1 MPASPSPLS
10 SPLVDGLKIV
20 ASQLI
25 VWHHLAFYGPMSDV
39 VQPHAISLIEW
50 LSNDARIAVQ
60 VFLVIGGFLAARS
73 LLPRANDPAPLL
85 LPREALALLWRR
97 YLRLARPYAAS
108 LLVAL
113 ACAWAARSLIDHPTI
128 PPPPSATQ
136 LAAHLL
142 MLQDVA
148 GFEALSAGVWYV
160 AIDLQLYLLLL
171 LLCSAAPALAR
182 FGLAPARL
190 AMPACAALTAASLFW
205 LNLEPGLDIWAPY
218 FFGAYGL
225 GVCAQW
231 VSVQP
236 GKARWMLLLAAVVA
250 LALAVEWRSRI
261 MLAGLTALMLAS
273 GARGEGLIVWLRSAP
288 LRFLSRISYELFLIH
303 YPVLLLVGAV
313 VWSAWPRSPAI
324 NALGL
329 LVTWLLSLGAA
340 GLLHR
345 WVQARHS

>member
-1 MPASPSPLS
+1 LS
-10 SPLVDGLKIV
+10 ISER
-20 ASQLI
+20 
-25 VWHHLAFYGPMSDV
+25 
-39 VQPHAISLIEW
+39 AI
-50 LSNDARIAVQ
+50 Q
-60 VFLVIGGFLAARS
+60 
-73 LLPRANDPAPLL
+73 
-85 LPREALALLWRR
+85 ALALLWRR
-97 YLRLARPYAAS
+97 YLRLARPYVAA

-113 ACAWAARSLIDHPTI
+113 ACAWIARSLIDNPTI
-128 PPPPSATQ
+128 PPAPSALQ

-142 MLQDVA
+142 MLQDVT

-205 LNLEPGLDIWAPY
+205 LNLEPGMDIWAPY

-225 GVCAQW
+225 GICAQW
-231 VSVQP
+231 ISMQP
-236 GKARWMLLLAAVVA
+236 RKAQWMLLLSIVVA
-250 LALAVEWRSRI
+250 LALAFEWRSRI
-261 MLAGLTALMLAS
+261 LLAGLTALALAS
-273 GARGEGLIVWLRSAP
+273 GARSEGLLVWLRTAP
-288 LRFLSRISYELFLIH
+288 LRFLSRISYSLFLIH
-303 YPVLLLVGAV
+303 YPVLLLVGAL
-313 VWSAWPRSPAI
+313 VWSWWPGSPAI

-345 WVQARHS
+345 WVEARYP